1 MADESAIDQAMT
13 MIRQAIVDLN
23 LSGIAASSTKIKE
36 IPVATKEERAGGDL
50 ILISPWGAET
60 DGTSLGR
67 GNNANDEWTYPVMV
81 AIVGNPDMKSL
92 KKRLRI
98 RRNIRRR
105 FHRKAV
111 SDFPAG
117 SVTDGQ
123 LILTMTSPGN
133 IVDVMA
139 YLQESMFV
147 SPIIVNVTVQESRE
161 Q

>member
-1 MADESAIDQAMT
+1 MADESAIDEAMA

-23 LSGIAASSTKIKE
+23 LSGVAASAVKIKE
-36 IPVATKEERAGGDL
+36 VPVATKEERAGGDL

-60 DGTSLGR
+60 ENGR
-67 GNNANDEWTYPVMV
+67 NNANDEWTYPVMV
-81 AIVGNPDMKSL
+81 AIVGNPDMKSF

-98 RRNIRRR
+98 RRNLRRR
-105 FHRKAV
+105 FHRKTQ

-117 SVTDGQ
+117 SVTDGTFTKM
-123 LILTMTSPGN
+123 LVSPGN
-133 IVDVMA
+133 IIDVMA
-139 YLQESMFV
+139 FLQESMFV